1 MVRLLSLLL
10 ALPLLCAN
18 PTLAA
23 PAPKATA
30 ASSAPLKAA
39 PAKPTA
45 VKPAAAND
53 TAPEF
58 SARRFRAHVAFLADD
73 LLEGRGTGSRGHA
86 IAAAYVAAQ
95 FEALGLKP
103 AGEQGGW
110 YQQVP
115 LRTSMLAAQ
124 KPVISVTGPG
134 VSRSFEN
141 GSDVLIGPS
150 AFEREQDFG
159 APLVFA
165 GYGIDAPGAGL
176 DDYRGLDVRGKIVVV
191 LAGSPSGVASET
203 AAHFADQKAV
213 MAAARGAI
221 GMITLT
227 TEESEK
233 VAPWAV
239 RAGLLGTPRM
249 TWLGKDG
256 APLNDAPGIRGTA
269 TINGAAAEIL
279 FAGSGKTY
287 AALRAEA
294 AGGGRPAGFALR
306 SQMRIKRSS
315 VWTDVTSPEVI
326 AALPGS
332 DPKLKHEVVI
342 LMAHLDHL
350 GLKQPA
356 PKPDEEPLVL
366 SILRRPD
373 RVETESGAKQLT
385 IEGEISNPTA
395 SSQPVPPIRVELKTK
410 SGAITHHWLVPAPV
424 ARLGPG
430 ERARFTT
437 TEAGIKPG
445 AGAAT
450 LRVDRSPEAWR
461 QDLVYNGALDNA
473 AGIATMIEAARAFVE
488 AGEQPRRTIMFIANT
503 AEEKGLLGADYFA
516 HHPTVPLADITAVVD
531 LDMPLLLYDFTDVI
545 AFGAE
550 HSTVAQAVGKAA
562 RAMGI
567 ALSPDP
573 MPEENIFVRS
583 DHYMFVQQGVPA
595 ILLATGFA
603 SGGEAQWKH
612 FLGNVYHSVG
622 DDLTQPINWQAG
634 AKYARLNYLISR
646 DLADADERPRWY
658 QGDYFGDLYAPNAP
672 KVPRPR

>member
-1 MVRLLSLLL
+1 MVRLFSLLL
-10 ALPLLCAN
+10 ALPLLCAS
-18 PTLAA
+18 PILAA
-23 PAPKATA
+23 PAPQPTA
-30 ASSAPLKAA
+30 AQKHA
-39 PAKPTA
+39 
-45 VKPAAAND
+45 
-53 TAPEF
+53 APEF
-58 SARRFRAHVAFLADD
+58 SAERFRAHVAFLADD
-73 LLEGRGTGSRGHA
+73 LLEGRGIGSRGHA
-86 IAAAYVAAQ
+86 IAAAYVASQ
-95 FEALGLKP
+95 FESLGLKP

-124 KPVISVTGPG
+124 KPVITVTGPG
-134 VSRSFEN
+134 GNRSFEN
-141 GSDVLIGPS
+141 GKDVLIGPS
-150 AFEREQDFG
+150 AFEKSQDFG
-159 APLVFA
+159 GPLVFA
-165 GYGIDAPGAGL
+165 GFGIDAPAAGI

-213 MAAARGAI
+213 MAARRGAV

-239 RAGLLGTPRM
+239 RVGYLGTPRM
-249 TWLGKDG
+249 SWLGKDG
-256 APLNDAPGIRGTA
+256 APLNDAPGLRATA

-279 FAGSGKTY
+279 FAGTGKTY

-294 AGGGRPAGFALR
+294 ARDGRPAGFPLR
-306 SQMRIKRSS
+306 TQMRIQRAS
-315 VWTDVTSPEVI
+315 VWTDVTSPAVI

-332 DPKLKHEVVI
+332 DPKLKHEAVI
-342 LMAHLDHL
+342 LMGHLDHL
-350 GLKQPA
+350 GVKTAPA
-356 PKPDEEPLVL
+356 KP
-366 SILRRPD
+366 
-373 RVETESGAKQLT
+373 A
-385 IEGEISNPTA
+385 
-395 SSQPVPPIRVELKTK
+395 
-410 SGAITHHWLVPAPV
+410 
-424 ARLGPG
+424 
-430 ERARFTT
+430 
-437 TEAGIKPG
+437 AGN
-445 AGAAT
+445 AAT
-450 LRVDRSPEAWR
+450 GKE
-461 QDLVYNGALDNA
+461 DLVYNGALDNA

-488 AGEQPRRTIMFIANT
+488 AGEKPRRTIMFIANT

-516 HHPTVPLADITAVVD
+516 HHPTVPLANIAAVVD

-550 HSTVAQAVGKAA
+550 HSTVADAVGKAA
-562 RAMGI
+562 RSMGI

-583 DHYMFVQQGVPA
+583 DHYMFVKQGVPA

-603 SGGEAQWKH
+603 NGGEAKWKH

-622 DDLTQPINWQAG
+622 DDLTQPIDWQAG

-672 KVPRPR
+672 KVPKPR

>member
-1 MVRLLSLLL
+1 MLRLFSLLL
-10 ALPLLCAN
+10 ALPLLCAS
-18 PTLAA
+18 PTFAA
-23 PAPKATA
+23 PAANPA
-30 ASSAPLKAA
+30 AS
-39 PAKPTA
+39 
-45 VKPAAAND
+45 KPALIKPVAKDA
-53 TAPEF
+53 APEF
-58 SARRFRAHVAFLADD
+58 SSDRFRAHVAFLADD
-73 LLEGRGTGSRGHA
+73 LLEGRGIGSRGHA
-86 IAAAYVAAQ
+86 IAAAYVASQ
-95 FEALGLKP
+95 FESLGLEP
-103 AGEQGGW
+103 AGEQGSW

-115 LRTSMLAAQ
+115 LRTSMLAVQ

-134 VSRSFEN
+134 GNRSFEN
-141 GSDVLIGPS
+141 GTDVLIGPS
-150 AFEREQDFG
+150 AFEKSQDFG

-165 GYGIDAPGAGL
+165 GYGIDAPAAGI
-176 DDYRGLDVRGKIVVV
+176 DDYRGLDVRGKIIVV

-203 AAHFADQKAV
+203 AAHFTDQKAV
-213 MAAARGAI
+213 MAARRGAI

-239 RAGLLGTPRM
+239 RVGYLGTPRM
-249 TWLGKDG
+249 TWLGKNG
-256 APLNDAPGIRGTA
+256 EPLNDAPGIRATA

-294 AGGGRPAGFALR
+294 ARNGRPAGFPLR
-306 SQMRIKRSS
+306 TQMRIKRAS
-315 VWTDVTSPEVI
+315 VWTDVTSPAVI

-332 DPKLKHEVVI
+332 DPKLKHEAVI
-342 LMAHLDHL
+342 LMGHLDHL

-356 PKPDEEPLVL
+356 PKPEQEPLAL
-366 SILRRPD
+366 SMIRKPD
-373 RVETESGAKQLT
+373 RKESEDGTEVLGL
-385 IEGEISNPTA
+385 EGEVSNPTA
-395 SSQPVPPIRVELKTK
+395 STQPVPPIRVELKTK
-410 SGAITHHWLVPAPV
+410 SGAIAHDWLVPPPV
-424 ARLGPG
+424 AQLGPG

-437 TEAGIKPG
+437 REGGIPRG

-450 LRVDRSPEAWR
+450 LRIDRSPEAWR

-473 AGIATMIEAARAFVE
+473 AGIATMLEAARAFVE
-488 AGEQPRRTIMFIANT
+488 AGEKPRRTVMFIANT
-503 AEEKGLLGADYFA
+503 AEEKGLLGAEYFA
-516 HHPTVPLADITAVVD
+516 HHPTVPLANIAAVVD

-550 HSTVAQAVGKAA
+550 HSTVAQAVGRAA

-583 DHYMFVQQGVPA
+583 DHYMFVKQGVPA

-603 SGGEAQWKH
+603 NGGEAKWKH
-612 FLGNVYHSVG
+612 FLGGVYHSVG
-622 DDLTQPINWQAG
+622 DDLTQPIDWRAG